1 MSSKSVLDFVE
12 VIKSNIKNI
21 DAKPDIQEYGV
32 VVSIY
37 DGVAKI
43 YGLNNVCVGELV
55 KFESGAE
62 GMALNLNT
70 DSVDVVLFASDDK
83 INEGM
88 KVSRTDKSVSVPV
101 GKAMLGRVVDA
112 LGNPIDGKGEIKC
125 EQFNPIERMAPG
137 ILDRKSVHEPLQT
150 GIKAIGSE
158 E

>member
-1 MSSKSVLDFVE
+1 MTNRSILDFVE

-21 DAKPDIQEYGV
+21 DIKPEIQEYGT

-83 INEGM
+83 I
-88 KVSRTDKSVSVPV
+88 S
-101 GKAMLGRVVDA
+101 
-112 LGNPIDGKGEIKC
+112 
-125 EQFNPIERMAPG
+125 
-137 ILDRKSVHEPLQT
+137 
-150 GIKAIGSE
+150 
-158 E
+158 